1 MLSWIPLGTGIF
13 EVLLSRM
20 RMKSSSQLDKQGG
33 SWLIKIWDAFVQ
45 DCVITYKQVVTHHR
59 KVYIFVS
66 LFDKKILLNCDV
78 TVL

>member
-1 MLSWIPLGTGIF
+1 
-13 EVLLSRM
+13 M

-45 DCVITYKQVVTHHR
+45 DCVITYKQVVTRDR

-66 LFDKKILLNCDV
+66 LFDKKMLLNCYV
-78 TVL
+78 TML